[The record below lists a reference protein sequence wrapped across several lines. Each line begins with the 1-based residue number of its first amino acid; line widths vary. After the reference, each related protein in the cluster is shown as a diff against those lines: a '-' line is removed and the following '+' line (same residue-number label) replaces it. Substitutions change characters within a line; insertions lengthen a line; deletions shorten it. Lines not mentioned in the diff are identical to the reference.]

1 MKKYCLMCGALLSD
15 KRHGARFCSLH
26 CKNKYSY
33 KERVGQLKGI
43 IKETKQEPEKENPLE
58 KSLRRVIDNEPEQK
72 HEQVSNK
79 PLFNFKNQNP
89 TIDSIFFNELINE
102 TVFNVD
108 NKLEQSSDNQND
120 NNQEQGIGTKETKDN
135 PVKTILPE
143 KYINKEVKTEN
154 PFYNL
159 ILSTLKSQQEGKQ
172 KLEQELRKLEAD
184 LKFQAGRN
192 GNDLIGLGAGV
203 GGLIGLVKSNDT
215 EINKDAKDYQKKI
228 IKKQQKSVWW
238 DVFKFAIVGAAIG
251 KGTQVLTQD
260 SREKDKLVQIAAI
273 KNKIITAKQNYQN
286 CMDGINNTRTVL
298 AKTTQYT
305 ILVQKVINPAYEK
318 ALNRAVENI
327 KPENNLNGTS
337 KKGSKPKKPAT
348 FKSDKIIPATDLAK
362 IDYKAF
368 SFDGLWKEFFGCPSI
383 NFHALIHGNSGEG
396 KSTFSMWL
404 ARYLA
409 ENFGLVLYVSGE
421 EGLNKTFQDKL
432 KYCKAEVED
441 FYVLDVRTGDELIK
455 EVGVNE
461 FNFIILDSLHDM
473 EIDSKKLKAIF
484 ERYKNT
490 AFICI
495 DQNNKKGDLL
505 GANEKKHL
513 VDIVVNVKDYTAETT
528 KNRFKAKGVSFKTA
542 DFTGNK
548 NGNGGKGNHQQDL
561 DSID

>member
-43 IKETKQEPEKENPLE
+43 IKETKQHPEKENPLE
-58 KSLRRVIDNEPEQK
+58 KSLRGVIDNEPKEK
-72 HEQVSNK
+72 NEQVSDKAN
-79 PLFNFKNQNP
+79 FNFKNQNP
-89 TIDSIFFNELINE
+89 TIDSDFFNELINE

-108 NKLEQSSDNQND
+108 NKLEQANDNQNE
-120 NNQEQGIGTKETKDN
+120 NNQKKGIDTKNT
-135 PVKTILPE
+135 LPE
-143 KYINKEVKTEN
+143 KYIDKEVKTEN

-159 ILSTLKSQQEGKQ
+159 ILSTLKSQQEGKL
-172 KLEQELRKLEAD
+172 KLEQELSKLQAD

-192 GNDLIGLGAGV
+192 GNDLIGLGASV
-203 GGLIGLVKSNDT
+203 GGFIGLVKSNEPET
-215 EINKDAKDYQKKI
+215 KKEAKSYQKK
-228 IKKQQKSVWW
+228 KTAKQQKSVWW
-238 DVFKFAIVGAAIG
+238 EVFKFAMVGAVIG

-260 SREKDKLVQIAAI
+260 SREKDKLLQIAAI

-286 CMDGINNTRTVL
+286 SIDGINNSRTLLV
-298 AKTTQYT
+298 KTAQYT

-318 ALNRAVENI
+318 GLNRAVENI
-327 KPENNLNGTS
+327 KPENNLSGTS
-337 KKGSKPKKPAT
+337 TKGSRPKLPAT

-396 KSTFSMWL
+396 KSTFCMWF
-404 ARYLA
+404 ARYLV
-409 ENFGLVLYVSGE
+409 ENFGRVLYVSGE

-432 KYCKAEVED
+432 KACKVYIED
-441 FYVLDVRTGDELIK
+441 FYLLDVRTGDELMK
-455 EVGVNE
+455 EVSVND

-473 EIDSKKLKAIF
+473 EIDAKKLKIIF

-548 NGNGGKGNHQQDL
+548 NGNKGKGNEEQDFDL
-561 DSID
+561 DADSID